1 MQDLMT
7 FQATRSQ
14 RQCDLCSMN
23 PAVLEFS
30 ILSDQGNSRQQGS
43 CCNLCARNLLDALS
57 KIKPQSP

>member
-1 MQDLMT
+1 
-7 FQATRSQ
+7 
-14 RQCDLCSMN
+14 MN